1 MTLANDLKTLR
12 PGDTLVC
19 RDGTRRTCIGFDRQT
34 GRIIAY
40 GGHPFYWYQ
49 DSGASAYLGTIPGD
63 VSDWDI
69 VRVIRAKKPKAR
81 AISDADF
88 QSASKSVR
96 KQYAG
101 TIKALATTKAKR
113 LEEMKGTK

>member
-19 RDGTRRTCIGFDRQT
+19 RNGTLRVFREYDDDLNIVAEGEVFPTVWSRGNGKCGWF
-34 GRIIAY
+34 
-40 GGHPFYWYQ
+40 
-49 DSGASAYLGTIPGD
+49 
-63 VSDWDI
+63 DWDI